1 MPTVDRAVVTGA
13 FSYTGGHIA
22 RLLLG
27 QGVAVTTLSRHPDL
41 RDEFAGAVATASFDF
56 DDPGELRRTMEGA
69 SVFYNTRAHAVLAL
83 SDINEC
89 VVSTLSKMKQSG
101 PSQTC

>member
-1 MPTVDRAVVTGA
+1 MPTIDRAVVTGA

-22 RLLLG
+22 RLLLD

-56 DDPGELRRTMEGA
+56 DNPGELRRTMERA
-69 SVFYNTRAHAVLAL
+69 SVFCNTKAFAFLAL
-83 SDINEC
+83 SDIN
-89 VVSTLSKMKQSG
+89 
-101 PSQTC
+101 